1 MALPAGGPRIL
12 VIEDDAEDRNCLL
25 MALTGAGYNVE
36 TAENGTI
43 AIERCREH
51 TFYGITLDLQ
61 LPDVNGRE
69 VLKAIRSKGMNRE
82 TPVIIVTVLSDK
94 GVAAGFAVHEILVKP
109 IRPGELLA
117 SFERAGIIDGARS
130 ILVVDDNPKDL
141 KLAEKTLKE
150 EGYRPLSRSDVD
162 GALETA
168 AKELP
173 AAVILDLMM
182 PDQDGFDFLR
192 RFRKLPRARHV
203 PVIVWTGKDLTK
215 TERQKLVSSAQ
226 GIVLKGDGPGTLLK
240 ELESHALRSTA
251 VKTALEAKNAR

>member
-1 MALPAGGPRIL
+1 
-12 VIEDDAEDRNCLL
+12 

-43 AIERCREH
+43 AIERCREQ
-51 TFYGITLDLQ
+51 TFDGITLDLL
-61 LPDVNGRE
+61 LPDINGHE

-82 TPVIIVTVLSDK
+82 TAVIIVTVLSDK

-117 SFERAGIIDGARS
+117 SLERAGIIDGARS

-141 KLAEKTLKE
+141 KLAEKTLKD
-150 EGYRPLSRSDVD
+150 EGYRPLCRSDVD

-182 PDQDGFDFLR
+182 PDHDGFDFLN
-192 RFRKLPRARHV
+192 RFRELPRARHV

-240 ELESHALRSTA
+240 ELESHVLRSTA